1 MTNQIYFMIPALI
14 IWLLRRYRYRRYPP
28 NKIQPGLKNLKT
40 QLPSIVAALLA
51 ALMLLITV
59 ASHSQ
64 NRQFKYE
71 IVRNGN
77 KVGTLN
83 FSETTNGGMDYLKME
98 SDVKT
103 RFIFTFTAHA
113 NEDAVYRNGVL
124 LHSSIYRKLNGNE
137 KVNKQHFAQNNQYI
151 IRGSRNTQVNNNYPI
166 TYSMLSLYSREP
178 ENISKVYSDN
188 FETFLSVQKVESHKY
203 KITLPDGNYNYYC
216 YREGVLNL
224 VEIHHSLY
232 SANIVLTN
240 N

>member
-1 MTNQIYFMIPALI
+1 MIPVLI
-14 IWLLRRYRYRRYPP
+14 IWLLRRYKQRRHTPP
-28 NKIQPGLKNLKT
+28 MTHFKEIKQ
-40 QLPSIVAALLA
+40 QLPTIAGVLLF
-51 ALMLLITV
+51 ALMLLMTLKG
-59 ASHSQ
+59 HSQ
-64 NRQFKYE
+64 NRQFNYQ

-103 RFIFTFTAHA
+103 RFLLMTFSAHA
-113 NEDAVYRNGVL
+113 SEDAVYRNGVL

-137 KVNKQHFAQNNQYI
+137 KVNKQHLAQNSQYI
-151 IRGSRNTQVNNNYPI
+151 IRAGTNTEVNRNYPI
-166 TYSMLSLYSREP
+166 TYNMLSLYSREP
-178 ENISKVYSDN
+178 ENINKVYSDN
-188 FETFLSVQKVESHKY
+188 FETFLAIQKIDGHKY
-203 KITLPDGNYNYYC
+203 KVTLPDGNYNYYL

-224 VEIHHSLY
+224 IEIHHSLY